1 MRWGFFIDA
10 NLEPRIAEFLR
21 EEGYPA
27 EYSDYVLDE
36 DADDEDDILP
46 YVQQEELM
54 IVTADIKN
62 FAVLDN
68 SRHEGLLL
76 VNNQRVSAYAIAN
89 AVLDIVDAYRSP
101 SNIVGKIE
109 TVDPWIQE

>member
-1 MRWGFFIDA
+1 MRWAFFIDA
-10 NLEPRIAEFLR
+10 NLEPRIAEILR
-21 EEGYPA
+21 NEGYPA

-54 IVTADIKN
+54 VVTADIKN
-62 FAVLDN
+62 FAPLAD

-76 VNNQRVSAYAIAN
+76 VNNQRASAYAIAN
-89 AVLDIVDAYRSP
+89 AILDIVDAYRSP
-101 SNIVGKIE
+101 TNMIGKVE
-109 TVDPWIQE
+109 PLDPWIQE

>member
-21 EEGYPA
+21 KEGYPA

-62 FAVLDN
+62 FAPLAD
-68 SRHEGLLL
+68 SQHEGLML
-76 VNNQRVSAYAIAN
+76 VNNQRASAYAIAN
-89 AVLDIVDAYRSP
+89 AILDIVDAYGSP
-101 SNIVGKIE
+101 TNMVGKVE
-109 TVDPWIQE
+109 TLDPWIQE